1 MHGLIFVTWEKF
13 LTERFGS
20 SFLIAYR
27 KAIGETVA
35 NAPLTS
41 RLYDD
46 ATLLA
51 GVGAASEISGLAL
64 DSLLHAYGRYFII
77 NGLTSH
83 LCTYVLAQ
91 VHSGRQLLLTMRD
104 VHARLRTT
112 EDGLTPPL
120 FNYEASSHPNEVVL
134 IYDSPRKICSVLWG
148 AIGGAAERYGERV
161 HVIEQSCMKQGA
173 PICRFIAHFSPPPAH
188 TRQQLTIPE
197 QVTRQQ
203 KQKALSELI
212 LDFLP
217 VRGTMQ
223 GVTLADLQ
231 RILQLHKRM
240 KSDQLRPAVLLE
252 AIQHLQ
258 FAGYVASTA
267 NQPGDDLTNRR
278 YWRVRPFWE

>member
-27 KAIGETVA
+27 KVIGETTA

-46 ATLLA
+46 ARLLA
-51 GVGAASEISGLAL
+51 GVGVVSEISGLSIDA
-64 DSLLHAYGRYFII
+64 LLHEYGRYFII

-91 VHSGRQLLLTMRD
+91 VHSGRHLLLTMRD
-104 VHARLRTT
+104 VHARLRST

-134 IYDSPRKICSVLWG
+134 IYDSPRKICPVLWG
-148 AIGGAAERYGERV
+148 AIEGAAERYGERV

-173 PICRFIAHFSPPPAH
+173 PVCRFIAHFFPPPAN
-188 TRQQLTIPE
+188 RRKQLMTPE
-197 QVTRQQ
+197 QVAHQQ
-203 KQKALSELI
+203 KQNVLIELI
-212 LDFLP
+212 LNFLP
-217 VRGTMQ
+217 VRGTTE
-223 GVTLADLQ
+223 GVTLTDLQ
-231 RILQLHKRM
+231 RILRLHK
-240 KSDQLRPAVLLE
+240 KIKPDQLRPAVLLE
-252 AIQHLQ
+252 AIQRLQ

-267 NQPGDDLTNRR
+267 NQPGDDLANRR
-278 YWRVRPFWE
+278 YWRVHAFWE